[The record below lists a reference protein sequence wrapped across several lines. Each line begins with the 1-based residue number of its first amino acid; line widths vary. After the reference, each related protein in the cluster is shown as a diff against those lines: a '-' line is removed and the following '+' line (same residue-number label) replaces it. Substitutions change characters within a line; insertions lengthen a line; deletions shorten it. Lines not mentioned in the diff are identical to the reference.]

1 MKLENNNADKKISF
15 IGLLWLISCGLYIT
29 QITAISPVYFIFIL
43 SMILVFLTNVSCRKW
58 DVSFF
63 TLISL
68 IISLLSTFLFI
79 NSHFSLVIN
88 LCMVLLSPMLV
99 DFYYKGRSITK
110 RNLLNV
116 FLFYSFVFILDGF
129 WRIQHPYLANVDKLE
144 ELGIGFQIYKV
155 NSLMYADSNFV
166 GLEAVFILSCF
177 LYFFRDIKIVGL
189 LRVRYFLVFCALFVG
204 VVLTFSRA
212 AIIAMILLFV
222 LSVLMKN
229 KRIKAFSY
237 MLMPVLLI
245 VLSWFVFK
253 KFTDDISFESKFDLI
268 RYSLE
273 YIKNNNVE
281 VILLG
286 VGLGNAVDVI
296 GMGAH
301 NLFLTF
307 LIETGMIGLFLFLVL
322 LCIMC
327 IYLKEDAI
335 VIVLPFLIVSMS
347 LGTTAIPYFF
357 TFTWLCIL
365 FKRKLFNVI

>member
-281 VILLG
+281 VILL
-286 VGLGNAVDVI
+286 
-296 GMGAH
+296 
-301 NLFLTF
+301 
-307 LIETGMIGLFLFLVL
+307 
-322 LCIMC
+322 
-327 IYLKEDAI
+327 
-335 VIVLPFLIVSMS
+335 
-347 LGTTAIPYFF
+347 
-357 TFTWLCIL
+357 
-365 FKRKLFNVI
+365 

>member
-1 MKLENNNADKKISF
+1 
-15 IGLLWLISCGLYIT
+15 T

-58 DVSFF
+58 NVSFF

-166 GLEAVFILSCF
+166 GLEAVFI
-177 LYFFRDIKIVGL
+177 
-189 LRVRYFLVFCALFVG
+189 
-204 VVLTFSRA
+204 
-212 AIIAMILLFV
+212 
-222 LSVLMKN
+222 
-229 KRIKAFSY
+229 
-237 MLMPVLLI
+237 
-245 VLSWFVFK
+245 
-253 KFTDDISFESKFDLI
+253 
-268 RYSLE
+268 
-273 YIKNNNVE
+273 
-281 VILLG
+281 
-286 VGLGNAVDVI
+286 
-296 GMGAH
+296 
-301 NLFLTF
+301 
-307 LIETGMIGLFLFLVL
+307 
-322 LCIMC
+322 
-327 IYLKEDAI
+327 
-335 VIVLPFLIVSMS
+335 
-347 LGTTAIPYFF
+347 
-357 TFTWLCIL
+357 
-365 FKRKLFNVI
+365 

>member
-1 MKLENNNADKKISF
+1 
-15 IGLLWLISCGLYIT
+15 
-29 QITAISPVYFIFIL
+29 
-43 SMILVFLTNVSCRKW
+43 TNVSCRKW

-237 MLMPVLLI
+237 MLMPV
-245 VLSWFVFK
+245 
-253 KFTDDISFESKFDLI
+253 
-268 RYSLE
+268 
-273 YIKNNNVE
+273 
-281 VILLG
+281 
-286 VGLGNAVDVI
+286 
-296 GMGAH
+296 
-301 NLFLTF
+301 
-307 LIETGMIGLFLFLVL
+307 
-322 LCIMC
+322 
-327 IYLKEDAI
+327 
-335 VIVLPFLIVSMS
+335 
-347 LGTTAIPYFF
+347 
-357 TFTWLCIL
+357 
-365 FKRKLFNVI
+365 